1 MIISRNKEY
10 KDKKVLDGE
19 FLTQLFIGTFNKMM
33 LIYSLVYSSIVFAYF
48 GFRFELKYLDSFI
61 VYI

>member
-33 LIYSLVYSSIVFAYF
+33 LIYSLVYSSIVFVHF
-48 GFRFELKYLDSFI
+48 GFRFEPKYLDCFI
-61 VYI
+61 VFI